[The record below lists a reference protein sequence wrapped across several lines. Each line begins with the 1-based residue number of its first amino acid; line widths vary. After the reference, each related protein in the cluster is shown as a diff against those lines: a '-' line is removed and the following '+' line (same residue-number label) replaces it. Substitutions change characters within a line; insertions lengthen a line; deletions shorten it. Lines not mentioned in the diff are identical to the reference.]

1 MSNKLVTGIA
11 LGAVA
16 GAALSMLD
24 RRTRETT
31 VKKVKHFVID
41 VQYYAYNRQE
51 IVDKIKSTTST
62 AQSMYKTFMKDK
74 DFYLEKIDEIQKLT
88 PQVKDIVMETKDV
101 FTAGIEKGKETEK
114 EAQVESVI
122 HL

>member
-11 LGAVA
+11 IGAVT

-24 RRTRETT
+24 RSTRETT
-31 VKKVKHFVID
+31 VRKVKHFVVD

-51 IVDKIKSTTST
+51 IVDKIQSTTSSV
-62 AQSMYKTFMKDK
+62 QSMYNTFMKDK
-74 DFYLEKIDEIQKLT
+74 DFYLEKINEIQELT
-88 PQVKDIVMETKDV
+88 PQVKEIVLETKEV
-101 FTAGIEKGKETEK
+101 LTAGIDKAKEKKVQT
-114 EAQVESVI
+114 ESVI

>member
-31 VKKVKHFVID
+31 TKRVKHFVID
-41 VQYYAYNRQE
+41 VQYYAYNPE
-51 IVDKIKSTTST
+51 ELVGKIQSTTNK
-62 AQSMYKTFMKDK
+62 AQSMYHTFMHDK
-74 DFYLEKIDEIQKLT
+74 DFYLEKINEIQELT
-88 PQVKDIVMETKDV
+88 PQVKEIVLETKDV
-101 FTAGIEKGKETEK
+101 FTAGIEKEK
-114 EAQVESVI
+114 NSPSESVI

>member
-11 LGAVA
+11 LGAVT

-31 VKKVKHFVID
+31 VRKVKHFMID
-41 VQYYAYNRQE
+41 VQYYASNRQE
-51 IVDKIKSTTST
+51 IVDKLQSKASSV
-62 AQSMYKTFMKDK
+62 QSMYSTFMKDK
-74 DFYLEKIDEIQKLT
+74 DFYLEKINEIQELT
-88 PQVKDIVMETKDV
+88 PQVKDIVLETKEV
-101 FTAGIEKGKETEK
+101 LTAGIEKAKEK
-114 EAQVESVI
+114 EVPTESVI